1 MLFEPVVLPK
11 LSLTVERIGLTSMPR
26 LMPGKRGFI
35 LNYIY
40 WIAFFFVFMP
50 SVRSLKRLGCVLIAF
65 KCGLSTWLNPSR
77 FCVTVMGNSD
87 ELEARAKKL

>member
-1 MLFEPVVLPK
+1 
-11 LSLTVERIGLTSMPR
+11 
-26 LMPGKRGFI
+26 
-35 LNYIY
+35 
-40 WIAFFFVFMP
+40 MP

-87 ELEARAKKL
+87 ELEFSAKKL